1 MINDFENDLI
11 EEIEINSDQITTF
24 KVNYHKK
31 DLKSWLDNQKF
42 INLTLDELWQI
53 GEQCIADL
61 SVS

>member
-1 MINDFENDLI
+1 MINDFENALI

-53 GEQCIADL
+53 REQCIADL